1 MISCLI
7 LIGLILD
14 SSILHRFAIEKKKKN
29 VIFSCIEDRI
39 LEFILIETGKKR
51 KTFSSFFSFCGGI
64 SENSLAPKL
73 AAIVSG
79 WFELVFCFFF
89 TIFSSRYCSV
99 VVVVVAVVFAVLAPS
114 LLSHF
119 CHKKER
125 KSFLLGLH

>member
-14 SSILHRFAIEKKKKN
+14 SSILHRFAIEKNKKN
-29 VIFSCIEDRI
+29 VIFSCIILEDRI
-39 LEFILIETGKKR
+39 LEFILIETEKKR

-99 VVVVVAVVFAVLAPS
+99 VVVAVVFAVLAPS